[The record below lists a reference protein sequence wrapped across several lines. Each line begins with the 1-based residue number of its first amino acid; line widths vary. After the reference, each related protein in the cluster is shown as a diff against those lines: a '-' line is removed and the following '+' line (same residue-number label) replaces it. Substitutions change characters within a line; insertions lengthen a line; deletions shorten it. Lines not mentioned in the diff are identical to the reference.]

1 MSVHLKKV
9 LVLLSLVAC
18 IAVLSMVFLN
28 HSEKTGA
35 HAAVLDGQSGATPV
49 SSCANTACNG
59 ACWEEGT
66 QHNQGTFAK
75 RTIITPDWCNSP
87 GGCVTQSCN

>member
-1 MSVHLKKV
+1 MSVHGKKV
-9 LVLLSLVAC
+9 LVFLTLVASTA
-18 IAVLSMVFLN
+18 ILSMVFL
-28 HSEKTGA
+28 HGSVKSGA
-35 HAAVLDGQSGATPV
+35 HAAVLDGQTDATPV

-66 QHNQGTFAK
+66 HHNNGTFAK
-75 RTIITPDWCNSP
+75 KTLITPAWCTTP